1 MPNWTYNNTQIK
13 GNKVDVANFL
23 NIIKGKDDKVNPI
36 MTLLNVIQCQ

>member
-23 NIIKGKDDKVNPI
+23 NIIKGKDDKGEYLSLI
-36 MTLLNVIQCQ
+36 HI